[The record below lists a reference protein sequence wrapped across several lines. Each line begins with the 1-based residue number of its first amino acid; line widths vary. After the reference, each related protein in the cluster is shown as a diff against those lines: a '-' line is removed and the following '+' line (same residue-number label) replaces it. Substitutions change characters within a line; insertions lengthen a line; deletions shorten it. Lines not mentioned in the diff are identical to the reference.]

1 MESRGLYSP
10 HHAGKGKA
18 TLKTLHC
25 SQCRAE
31 YPAGSLGR
39 CAKCAGILRPEYSD
53 ETVRSLAAPAH
64 GDGID
69 RYRFLLPTEAS
80 IPYLGEGD
88 TPLIPSRRVGQS
100 VGLKNLF
107 FKHEGCNPT
116 GAFKDRAGALA
127 AALAQEAG
135 AMGVVTASSGN
146 AAAALAAYAAAA
158 GLRCLILLEP
168 GAPPAKL
175 RQVVLAGAKA
185 LPVDGLFSRGPD
197 AAADL
202 ILRVAERLG
211 YYPAFAWAP
220 VNPYLVEAMKTIS
233 YEVTA
238 ALSDAPDAV
247 VCPAGGG
254 DLVTGQ
260 WRGYLELR
268 RAGVITRLPRIIPVQ
283 SLSAPPLV
291 EAFRKGLPRVMT
303 LPYAN
308 SKISGINVAFSGEH
322 ALGAA
327 QESGGAV
334 VGVEDEE
341 VFAMQGRMAGEEGLW
356 VEPAS
361 AVPVTALR
369 SLIERRLIER
379 DEKIV
384 CILSGAGFKDS
395 HLALAEAESIG
406 TRPPFPFDAEAITR
420 EAEVR

>member
-1 MESRGLYSP
+1 M
-10 HHAGKGKA
+10 
-18 TLKTLHC
+18 KTLHC

-31 YPAGSLGR
+31 YPGGTLGR
-39 CAKCAGILRPEYSD
+39 CAKCEGILRPEYSD
-53 ETVRSLAAPAH
+53 ETIQSLAGPPP
-64 GDGID
+64 GDGVD
-69 RYRFLLPTEAS
+69 RYRFLMPTDAA
-80 IPYLGEGD
+80 IPYLGEGN
-88 TPLIPSRRVGQS
+88 TPLIPSRRIGQGM
-100 VGLKNLF
+100 GLKNLF

-127 AALAQEAG
+127 AALAKEAG
-135 AMGVVTASSGN
+135 ARGVITASSGN

-158 GLRCLILLEP
+158 GLKCLILLEP

-175 RQVVLAGAKA
+175 RQIVLAGATA
-185 LPVDGLFSRGPD
+185 IPVDTLFSRGPD

-202 ILRVAERLG
+202 ILRVAEKLR

-233 YEVTA
+233 YEVA
-238 ALSDAPDAV
+238 AGLSGAPDAV

-268 RAGVITRLPRIIPVQ
+268 RAGVIAGLPRIIPVQ

-291 EAFRKGLPRVMT
+291 EAFRRGLPRVMT

-334 VGVEDEE
+334 VGVEDDE
-341 VFAMQGRMAGEEGLW
+341 VFAMQGRMAKEEGLW
-356 VEPAS
+356 VEPVS

-369 SLIERRLIER
+369 TLIEQRLIER

-384 CILSGAGFKDS
+384 CLLSGAGFKDGTLS
-395 HLALAEAESIG
+395 LAEAESIG
-406 TRPPFPFDAEAITR
+406 KRPPFPFDADAISEEAG
-420 EAEVR
+420 AAKPA